1 MMIWFSGLSR
11 ILNNTCCNNVNKKIK
26 QIKKRIC
33 ECDVFWHKYAYWMTL
48 SAASVCFKGNKQITN
63 FFISATLEIAYFPH
77 GFLNFFKR
85 EWRHI
90 FLGASSQDRKWS
102 LFSTLFL
109 LLRMRS
115 WRNAWHQLYQSR
127 KSSAEW
133 RAETDLFIDVIVIEL
148 YVIKI

>member
-1 MMIWFSGLSR
+1 MMIWFAGLSR

-26 QIKKRIC
+26 QIQKRIC

-90 FLGASSQDRKWS
+90 FLGVPSQDRKWI

-109 LLRMRS
+109 LLGCV
-115 WRNAWHQLYQSR
+115 L
-127 KSSAEW
+127 E
-133 RAETDLFIDVIVIEL
+133 ETHDTNYLKVGSQVLNGGQKLICTL
-148 YVIKI
+148 MLL